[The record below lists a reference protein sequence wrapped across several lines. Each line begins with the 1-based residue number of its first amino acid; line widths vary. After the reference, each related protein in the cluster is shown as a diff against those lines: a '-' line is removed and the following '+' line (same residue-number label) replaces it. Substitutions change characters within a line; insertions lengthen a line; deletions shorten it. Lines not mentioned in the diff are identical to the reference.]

1 MRTRFATSFCA
12 ISGLML
18 WSRLNNWLMSLVSG
32 IAIVEEQLQQL
43 REQGLVMNL
52 QQDIWVSGVVFRR
65 LRLRSL
71 QAAREATRPVAATTY
86 ARLLLERQGVLP
98 ATDGSPALF
107 ASTSPGVYEGVDG
120 VMRVIEQLAGV
131 GLPAS
136 LWESQILPAR
146 VRDYSSEMLDEL
158 LATGAVIWS
167 GQKKLP
173 VAAWWHCIYRNMLQN
188 RSLPPKRIRQIVRR
202 CNKRAI
208 VAVLA
213 DGGPGL
219 HNKSANG
226 YATKSAN
233 RSSLCPARGVMGAGL
248 ARRHH
253 QRHLGTV
260 TRPHPQQFQRT
271 HLNSPQSPG
280 SSWTSCL
287 CATRL
292 AAGILQHTKSGWT
305 LVVLA
310 GGATKR
316 YRKDAGAGGKYARP
330 LRHHQSSGGD
340 SRKYP
345 WRVSIDANALSKYG
359 RLRANYARSFCRRS
373 GWRAIR

>member
-1 MRTRFATSFCA
+1 MEEELQRLAPGRRAKGEEGLFDLLRELGPMTVEDPAQRHTGSSEEVASYLENLLAVKRIFPAM
-12 ISGLML
+12 ISGQE
-18 WSRLNNWLMSLVSG
+18 RLACMDDAAGLRDALGVRLPESLPEIYLHRVSYPLRDLFLRYLRAHALVTAEQLAHEFSLG

-52 QQDIWVSGVVFRR
+52 QQDIWVSDEVFRR

-167 GQKKLP
+167 GQKT
-173 VAAWWHCIYRNMLQN
+173 
-188 RSLPPKRIRQIVRR
+188 
-202 CNKRAI
+202 
-208 VAVLA
+208 
-213 DGGPGL
+213 G
-219 HNKSANG
+219 
-226 YATKSAN
+226 
-233 RSSLCPARGVMGAGL
+233 
-248 ARRHH
+248 
-253 QRHLGTV
+253 
-260 TRPHPQQFQRT
+260 
-271 HLNSPQSPG
+271 
-280 SSWTSCL
+280 
-287 CATRL
+287 
-292 AAGILQHTKSGWT
+292 
-305 LVVLA
+305 
-310 GGATKR
+310 
-316 YRKDAGAGGKYARP
+316 
-330 LRHHQSSGGD
+330 
-340 SRKYP
+340 
-345 WRVSIDANALSKYG
+345 
-359 RLRANYARSFCRRS
+359 
-373 GWRAIR
+373 